1 MQNNMSKQPEG
12 SLRISRDVIA
22 TVAGSA
28 AKEIDGVYALAPYS
42 ANLTDWVRKKQA
54 VIRPV
59 NITLND
65 DVAVIDIH
73 VVLKSGYAIPSVAE
87 KVQVAVKD
95 AVQSM
100 TGIAV
105 SKVNINIA
113 GIDFGAEQKTGVQ
126 HS

>member
-1 MQNNMSKQPEG
+1 MRNTEQRQPGG

-28 AKEIDGVYALAPYS
+28 AREIEGVYSLAPYN
-42 ANLTDWVRKKQA
+42 ANLTGWVIKRQTA
-54 VIRPV
+54 RPIA
-59 NITLND
+59 ITLND
-65 DVAVIDIH
+65 DVAVVDIH
-73 VVLKSGYAIPSVAE
+73 IVLQSGYAIPVVAE
-87 KVQVAVKD
+87 KVQVAVKE

-113 GIDFGAEQKTGVQ
+113 GIDFGAEQDEILQ
-126 HS
+126 PN

>member
-1 MQNNMSKQPEG
+1 MSTSEQRHPGG

-28 AKEIDGVYALAPYS
+28 AREVEGVHSLAPYS
-42 ANLTDWVRKKQA
+42 ANLTGWMVKKQTA
-54 VIRPV
+54 RPV
-59 NITLND
+59 AITLND
-65 DVAVIDIH
+65 DVAVIDMQI
-73 VVLKSGYAIPSVAE
+73 VLKSGYAIPAVAE

-113 GIDFGAEQKTGVQ
+113 GIDFGTEQNTAQ
-126 HS
+126 SH